1 MNRTQRRLARQTP
14 RLSLSPSPCDRPLQR
29 IVFDTNVL
37 LSLYVFADSRFLPL
51 RTQIE
56 QRRWQALTDVD
67 CLAEFRRVLSYPQF
81 KLDAERQD
89 RACADYLL
97 HAEILSSMATAQHPL
112 PRCQDRDDQKFLEL
126 ARNGDA
132 DALITADRA
141 LLRLARHERLRNEFC
156 IITPT
161 AALQRQEVAAACA
174 EDGDRRI
181 A

>member
-1 MNRTQRRLARQTP
+1 MSRPRRRLALQAPKLPLSPP
-14 RLSLSPSPCDRPLQR
+14 RLDRPLQR

-51 RTQIE
+51 RTHVE
-56 QRRWQALTDVD
+56 QGRWQALTDAD
-67 CLAEFRRVLSYPQF
+67 CLAEFRRVLGYPQF

-89 RACADYLL
+89 RAYADYLL
-97 HAEILSSMATAQHPL
+97 HAEVVGSIAAARHPL

-126 ARNGDA
+126 ARNGNA
-132 DALITADRA
+132 DALVTADRA

-161 AALQRQEVAAACA
+161 AALQEAVAPGAG
-174 EDGDRRI
+174 DMDRRI

>member
-1 MNRTQRRLARQTP
+1 MKRTQRRLARPQP
-14 RLSLSPSPCDRPLQR
+14 LALSPPIPFDRPLQR

-81 KLDAERQD
+81 KLDAGRQD
-89 RACADYLL
+89 RAYADYLL
-97 HAEILSSMATAQHPL
+97 HVELLDSMVAAQHPL

-126 ARNGDA
+126 ARNGEA

-141 LLRLARHERLRNEFC
+141 LLRLARHERLRNKFF

-161 AALQRQEVAAACA
+161 AALQRQEIAAAP
-174 EDGDRRI
+174 G
-181 A
+181 